1 MDTSMD
7 NTYESKMKALKAEGQ
22 AERASQVSPAAASG
36 AKQVSEH
43 NGSGGYVYGLMDDG
57 SYKILRS
64 PKSKG
69 GQVVKADSEFHDL
82 IANDIEHMKAMMN
95 KPMTK
100 PSMASALGE
109 TPLSTISDKLYTQ
122 TQESP
127 MYQAAAKERAG
138 MMGKK

>member
-1 MDTSMD
+1 MDTSMG

-36 AKQVSEH
+36 AKLVSEH

-64 PKSKG
+64 SKSKG
-69 GQVVKADSEFHDL
+69 GQIVKSDSEFHDL
-82 IANDIEHMKAMMN
+82 IANDIKREAEMMA

-100 PSMASALGE
+100 PSMASMLGE
-109 TPLSTISDKLYTQ
+109 TPLSTLGDKLYKQ

-127 MYQAAAKERAG
+127 MYQAAAKERPG

>member
-1 MDTSMD
+1 MDGSMD
-7 NTYESKMKALKAEGQ
+7 GSYESKMKALKAEGQ
-22 AERASQVSPAAASG
+22 AERAAQVRPSSSG

-69 GQVVKADSEFHDL
+69 GQIVKADSEFHDL

-127 MYQAAAKERAG
+127 MYQAARSG